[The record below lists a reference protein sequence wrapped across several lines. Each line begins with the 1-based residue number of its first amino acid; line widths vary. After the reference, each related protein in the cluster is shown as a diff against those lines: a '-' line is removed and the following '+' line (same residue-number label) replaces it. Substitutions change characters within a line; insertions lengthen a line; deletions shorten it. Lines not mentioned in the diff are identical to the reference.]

1 MAADEQQRFEV
12 VAREVCAERK
22 LSFGE
27 LVGSGAFKHTFRT
40 TEADGRQVALKIYK
54 STSAR
59 DAREVSAL
67 KRCDHPNIARL
78 YDVGTRPLDGTTY
91 TYSLEEF
98 LDGGTLTR
106 RLAAGV
112 LDTGHLIDLG
122 TPLIDAVGHIA
133 DLGLVHRDLK
143 PDNIMFRGKDGP
155 PVIVDF
161 GLVRDLREESL
172 TKTWAGRGPGSP
184 FFAAPE
190 QLNNDKHLIDWRTD
204 QFGLAV
210 VLTLAA
216 TGRHPYAEPTSTPA
230 EIVDRVAQRKAPA
243 QVFTDWARSVGLDVL
258 VKAVAPW
265 PGQRYRTP
273 ADLMQAW
280 RNGR

>member
-1 MAADEQQRFEV
+1 MDEQHQRFEA
-12 VAREVCAERK
+12 VAREVCAARK

-27 LVGSGAFKHTFRT
+27 LVGSGAFKHTFRAT
-40 TEADGRQVALKIYK
+40 AADGSHVALKVYK

-67 KRCDHPNIARL
+67 KRCNHPSIARL
-78 YDVGTRPLDGTTY
+78 FDVGAWPLNGTSY

-106 RLAAGV
+106 RFASGILDGKRV
-112 LDTGHLIDLG
+112 LDLG
-122 TPLIDAVGHIA
+122 TPLIGAVGHIA
-133 DLGLVHRDLK
+133 DLDLVHRDLK
-143 PDNIMFRGKDGP
+143 PDNIMFRGADV
-155 PVIVDF
+155 PVVVDF
-161 GLVRDLREESL
+161 GLVRDLGEESL

-204 QFGLAV
+204 QFGLGV
-210 VLTLAA
+210 VLTLAG

-230 EIVDRVAQRKAPA
+230 EIVERVAQRKAPA
-243 QVFTDWARSVGLDVL
+243 RVFTDWARSVGLDAL

-265 PGQRYRTP
+265 PAQRYRTP
-273 ADLMQAW
+273 ADLSQAW
-280 RNGR
+280 QKVR